1 MSNIVDKVGA
11 KPINLTLA
19 NNTVENLRTN
29 MTIPCKMAIATDTKQ
44 LCITDDEGD
53 FHKIVNDTADEETYT
68 RIQNGYVIIALHGDD
83 GTVSITGNL
92 EVANAT
98 GNIDLTDDSIKISN
112 GDTSIELFGE
122 TAPEN
127 VRGTIQF
134 NTGSGNQTNMANV
147 EVQGLLNS
155 TNIMF
160 VRREAIKSSTT
171 VDLSSGNYILD
182 PVSHPIIYIT
192 AGSNVNKLTIWGAE
206 DGEIITIVRA
216 FASGPVSCMFQCG
229 DTARQFNITEGFS
242 AVKLLYCNETL
253 GWVKYT

>member
-19 NNTVENLRTN
+19 NNTVENLRTG

-68 RIQNGYVIIALHGDD
+68 RIQNGYVIVALHGDD

-112 GDTSIELFGE
+112 DIIQLGNSAGNIKISNESTPLLFSGKME
-122 TAPEN
+122 SANEFFIDKNIILNRSEDVSLVDGGYP
-127 VRGTIQF
+127 IQPNKPLYYITESDASHRF
-134 NTGSGNQTNMANV
+134 LALGYI
-147 EVQGLLNS
+147 LNS
-155 TNIMF
+155 VGTE
-160 VRREAIKSSTT
+160 V
-171 VDLSSGNYILD
+171 
-182 PVSHPIIYIT
+182 
-192 AGSNVNKLTIWGAE
+192 
-206 DGEIITIVRA
+206 TIVRT
-216 FASGPVSCMFQCG
+216 FPASPDIGMVTIKCG
-229 DTARQFNITEGFS
+229 VTGREYNITDIGAMKF
-242 AVKLLYCNETL
+242 VFCGPTL
-253 GWVKYT
+253 GWVKYI